1 MSDKCD
7 VILEVNNIS
16 KEFKVS
22 GNRVL
27 TACNDINLK
36 VIKGKT
42 LGIVGE
48 SGCGKSTLA
57 RILIQL
63 EEATCGEVIYEG
75 ENILSLNKKE
85 KWNNRKKIQMV
96 FQNSLESFN
105 PKMKIIDILIEPLL
119 NFGMI
124 NKKNKEEKAIKLLEM
139 VELSSELLYRYPHNL
154 SGGQRQRIGIARAL
168 AIEPEILIC
177 DEATSS
183 LDVSVQNKII
193 KLLVKLQTEKGISI
207 IFICHDIALVK
218 SLSHQIAVMYL
229 GNIVENLPSHKLN
242 EQSLHP
248 YTNMLLE
255 SVFSINMNKKIEVIN
270 KKIDSSIGVKEG
282 CIFANRCK
290 YCKEICKIEQPNL
303 KEISYNHEV
312 ACHLF

>member
-1 MSDKCD
+1 MWNKCD
-7 VILEVNNIS
+7 VVLEVNNIS

-22 GNRVL
+22 GNRIL

-63 EEATCGEVIYEG
+63 EKATCGEVIYEG

-193 KLLVKLQTEKGISI
+193 KLLVKLQMEKGISI

-229 GNIVENLPSHKLN
+229 GNIVENLPSYKLN
-242 EQSLHP
+242 EHSLHP

-255 SVFSINMNKKIEVIN
+255 SVFSINMNKKIGVTNE
-270 KKIDSSIGVKEG
+270 KIGSSIGVKEG

>member
-36 VIKGKT
+36 ALKGKT

-193 KLLVKLQTEKGISI
+193 KLLVKLQMEKGISI

-255 SVFSINMNKKIEVIN
+255 SVFSINMNKKIGVTNE
-270 KKIDSSIGVKEG
+270 KIGSSIGVKEG
-282 CIFANRCK
+282 CIFFNRCK

-303 KEISYNHEV
+303 KETSHNHKV